1 MAAETLR
8 PPVYSARVIIDAV
21 KAQMTPEWYRPIA
34 NLFARVL
41 KLSQVAAV
49 GTANATSATASA
61 VSVSSPDAT
70 ASGAAYNQGVA
81 QTNVTLSNEIKADL
95 NQLVT
100 DFNALVVSHNAMV
113 TLVNDLKA
121 AQNSQSAAL
130 NP

>member
-8 PPVYSARVIIDAV
+8 PPVYSAAV
-21 KAQMTPEWYRPIA
+21 TTLPTRAMTPEWYRPLA

-49 GTANATSATASA
+49 GTANATSAAASG
-61 VSVSSPDAT
+61 VSVTSPDAT
-70 ASGAAYNQGVA
+70 ASGAAYNQAVA

-95 NQLVT
+95 NTLVT
-100 DFNALVVSHNAMV
+100 DFNALVASHNAMA

-121 AQNSQSAAL
+121 AQNAQSSAL